1 MSVQVQRNATAIA
14 RVLSTVLACVL
25 ASGCVSSAY
34 TVQRSEMERL
44 VRLPPMERGREIRA
58 TQRFS
63 TSGDPP
69 PAQPWVGPP
78 GEPAHGGLATPPPWV
93 GYAPVYPF
101 YYGLGSPYYVP
112 VPVIVPGGGHGHGH
126 GPSPEHAYGPTETP
140 MQPVKSDAKDMGA
153 VLAAVVV
160 TGIAVGIGLAATE
173 GARYDGLVAVHPHH
187 PVHLMGRGGEAAVI
201 GLDELKPED
210 LRGDTEAI
218 LVGTEGVGMWHLGRA
233 ALSREGWNYR
243 FAFGSYD
250 ERIAGLPLLT
260 GGGGDLQ
267 IGYFPSQYVGILATS
282 GMVLGSIGSGDFAS
296 WRLGLEA
303 QGYPVRLWRF
313 HLGAYTGFG
322 QDFFKAD
329 GGGFAPVNGSE
340 PYLGF
345 GGLAELDVT
354 TRLSFTLRY
363 GAMWHPGVSGEGLA
377 PALSLGFGV
386 Y

>member
-1 MSVQVQRNATAIA
+1 MSVQVHRNVTVIA
-14 RVLSTVLACVL
+14 RGLPMVLAAAL
-25 ASGCVSSAY
+25 ASGCVSSSY

-44 VRLPPMERGREIRA
+44 VRLAPMERGREIRA

-63 TSGDPP
+63 NSDDPP
-69 PAQPWVGPP
+69 PAQPWVGPA
-78 GEPAHGGLATPPPWV
+78 GEPAHGGLSTPPPWV
-93 GYAPVYPF
+93 GYGPVYPF
-101 YYGLGSPYYVP
+101 YFGLGSPYYGPAP
-112 VPVIVPGGGHGHGH
+112 VVMHGGGHGQGL
-126 GPSPEHAYGPTETP
+126 GPEHAYGPTETP
-140 MQPVKSDAKDMGA
+140 LPPIKSEAKDMGA
-153 VLAAVVV
+153 VLATVVV

-187 PVHLMGRGGEAAVI
+187 PVHLMGRGGEAAVV
-201 GLDELKPED
+201 GLDELRPED

-250 ERIAGLPLLT
+250 QRIAGLPLLT

-267 IGYFPSQYVGILATS
+267 IGYFPSQYFGILGSS
-282 GMVLGSIGSGDFAS
+282 GMVMGNIGAGDFAS

-313 HLGAYTGFG
+313 HLGAYAGFG

-329 GGGFAPVNGSE
+329 GGGFAPVSGSE

-345 GGLAELDVT
+345 GGLAEIDLT
-354 TRLSFTLRY
+354 TRLALTLRY
-363 GAMWHPGVSGEGLA
+363 GALWHSGVSAEGLA
-377 PALSLGFGV
+377 PALSIGFAV